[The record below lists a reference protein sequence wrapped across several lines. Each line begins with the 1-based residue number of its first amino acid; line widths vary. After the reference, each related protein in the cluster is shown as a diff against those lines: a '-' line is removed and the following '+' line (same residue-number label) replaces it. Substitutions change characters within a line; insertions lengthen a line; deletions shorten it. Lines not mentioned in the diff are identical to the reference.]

1 MTMLEVNVGSYE
13 KDANNEW
20 EILCATTENVD
31 PVLVKLNEL
40 LRTGEIKRDKFVLN
54 I

>member
-20 EILCATTENVD
+20 EILYATTENAD